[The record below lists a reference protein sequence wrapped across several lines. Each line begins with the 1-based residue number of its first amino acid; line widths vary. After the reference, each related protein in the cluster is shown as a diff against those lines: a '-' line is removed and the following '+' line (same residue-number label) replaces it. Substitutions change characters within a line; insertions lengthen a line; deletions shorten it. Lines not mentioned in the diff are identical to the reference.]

1 MSGCKIEERKKNIR
15 RSINCMFLGM
25 MMNVVNCWKFVWL
38 IADITS
44 VKLKT
49 SR

>member
-25 MMNVVNCWKFVWL
+25 MMNVVNCWKFVRL
-38 IADITS
+38 ISDATS
-44 VKLKT
+44 ANLKMP
-49 SR
+49 R